1 MLVKTE
7 KGRSELQPGSRTLG
21 QKERSILLLADGKA
35 ARSSLN
41 TLFGGAGE
49 QIVTR
54 LLEQGYLAEGAATD
68 PDRGQQ
74 RSEPNPQR
82 SGSAD
87 TFSGPRSVASAR
99 MFLFDLSD
107 RMFAARD
114 RALADQFR
122 SALRE
127 ARDVEEM
134 LKVSKTMLAEIER
147 VAGPDRAESISERL
161 AKLLPD
167 VTREEA

>member
-35 ARSSLN
+35 ATSSLN
-41 TLFGGAGE
+41 GLFGGAGE
-49 QIVTR
+49 QIVAR
-54 LLEQGYLAEGAATD
+54 LLEQGYLAEFATTS
-68 PDRGQQ
+68 PNRGKQ
-74 RSEPNPQR
+74 RSEPKPQKT
-82 SGSAD
+82 GSVD

-147 VAGPDRAESISERL
+147 VAGADRAESISERL

-167 VTREEA
+167 ATREEA

>member
-35 ARSSLN
+35 ATSLLK
-41 TLFGGAGE
+41 TMFGGAGE
-49 QIVTR
+49 QIIAR
-54 LLEQGYLAEGAATD
+54 LLEQGYLAEVAATNA
-68 PDRGQQ
+68 DRDEQQ
-74 RSEPNPQR
+74 SEPNPQR
-82 SGSAD
+82 SSSAD
-87 TFSGPRSVASAR
+87 TFNGPRSVASAR

-107 RMFAARD
+107 RIFAARD

-122 SALRE
+122 NALRE

-134 LKVSKTMLAEIER
+134 LKVSKIMLAEIER

-167 VTREEA
+167 VICAKV